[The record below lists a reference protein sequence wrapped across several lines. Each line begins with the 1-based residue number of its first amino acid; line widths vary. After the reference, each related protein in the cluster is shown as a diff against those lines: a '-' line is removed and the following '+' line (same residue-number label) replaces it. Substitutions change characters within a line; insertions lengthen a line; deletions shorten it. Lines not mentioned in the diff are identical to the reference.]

1 MYASSDCFETF
12 PLPRDWE
19 ENAAL
24 DAAGK
29 MYYEHRTKLVIDN
42 DEGMTKTYN
51 RFHDIY
57 ETDPR
62 IVVLRELHATMDRA
76 VLDVYGWTDIRT
88 DCDFIRDYEIVEA
101 AWGRK
106 KKSYR
111 YRLPDPVRDEVLAYL
126 LALNGDRAAGEN
138 RAGSALRALK
148 QRPEPAPLPRPERR
162 PATMVAEPAAR
173 DATSDD

>member
-29 MYYEHRTKLVIDN
+29 MYYEHRTKLMIDN

-101 AWGRK
+101 AWGPQEEVLPLPFARPRTRR
-106 KKSYR
+106 SA
-111 YRLPDPVRDEVLAYL
+111 RLPPRPQRRPRRRGKSCRVC
-126 LALNGDRAAGEN
+126 AASAEAEARTGTASAS
-138 RAGSALRALK
+138 RTPPRHHGRGAGS
-148 QRPEPAPLPRPERR
+148 PRCNIR
-162 PATMVAEPAAR
+162 
-173 DATSDD
+173 